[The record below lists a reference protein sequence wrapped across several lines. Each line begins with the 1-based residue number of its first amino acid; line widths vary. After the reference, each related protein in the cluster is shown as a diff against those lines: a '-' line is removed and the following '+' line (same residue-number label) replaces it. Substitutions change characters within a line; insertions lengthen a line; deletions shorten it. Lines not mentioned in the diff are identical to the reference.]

1 MGKGQGSLRRTAMI
15 GTFVASVMLALIL
28 PSIAFATV
36 FSSLT
41 PKAGSSSSVT
51 KPKISV
57 ICRDDQGIVGASK
70 TSMTLDGVKV
80 AKKLTWYSGWGH
92 RKFKI
97 TYAVPSALSL
107 GSHTVVV
114 RVTDRKYNH
123 SSKTWHFHVVDRTA
137 PVTTSDAVLNY
148 TGSATINLS
157 ATDNAGGSGV
167 AHTYYKLDGGAQ
179 TMGFVITVPAAVGT
193 LHSLEFWSVDN
204 AGNTETP
211 HKAAIFQVT
220 AVPVPPTPDPI
231 VAAHQSTEWCGAQS
245 GCHVSSLLVVH
256 SASRCAVCHGDGPT
270 AANALKYG
278 IISTAAVKAAVAA
291 GNTDCT
297 ACHNVFNTVPAH
309 PFMTAT
315 THTVNNGQPTGCYD
329 SKCHASTDVS
339 VIHTNGDDPPGC
351 AACHAPGKTPSLVC
365 GTCHPNLA
373 EVHGFAHAN
382 ASGTK
387 STACTACHGTDLP
400 IVHTNVGCICHTAS
414 FLRAEMT
421 PLLAAKTAECVDCHK
436 GTHAAHDFNNTA
448 TGHNTTTYGTIGGKT
463 KFDGSQGVTLHTIE
477 TSATSPNFGQVAT
490 LTTDWELPTANVFWK
505 SDDASATATAIK
517 GLTWNSV
524 VTCQDCHT
532 GLNAAGPHGATE
544 NWGIDPNYPGDYQE
558 AELTKW
564 IVTNPSGIKVRATD
578 GIFQTNAAGLIS
590 YCPSST
596 ALVGTKPYYS
606 GMPTTSVSVNA
617 DGKNHA
623 IICSKCHQLEVPGNG
638 YMSERTPQ
646 AEPWMGD
653 GRPGTTNGLPTFV
666 NTGYV
671 NAANIGGSNVAHGN
685 HHFDTTAGDAQCVDC
700 HIAIPHGWKRPRL
713 LVNSGPNTAATVT
726 SKTFDPVTD
735 PYPYLSAK
743 QHGTVDGVVTTPGSV
758 SSNWGL
764 YPTLD
769 SAPRGMQSL
778 TGDEDHEFVASA
790 PGTNLEFGGDGSGNL
805 SGPYEIL
812 TATTMRNPHGY
823 NGVAVAGV
831 PSTIAGYG
839 IIKPVQVDSTHWNG
853 TLSSTPT
860 NNQNYVEW
868 KEFQCEGC
876 NDHKAAKETGLAP
889 DSTGRVSAQNLGNY
903 SATVRVKE

>member
-15 GTFVASVMLALIL
+15 GAFVASVMLALIL

-36 FSSLT
+36 YSGLT
-41 PKAGSSSSVT
+41 PNSGSSSSVS

-57 ICRDDQGIVGASK
+57 ICRDDQGIIGASK
-70 TSMTLDGVKV
+70 TSMTLDRVKV

-114 RVTDRKYNH
+114 RVEDRKHNH
-123 SSKTWHFHVVDRTA
+123 SSKTWHFHVVDRTR
-137 PVTTSDAVLNY
+137 PVTTSDVASWDAK
-148 TGSATINLS
+148 TGPATINLS

-179 TMGFVITVPAAVGT
+179 TEGIVITVSALGFKT
-193 LHSLEFWSVDN
+193 LEFWSVDN
-204 AGNTETP
+204 AGNTESHHTVY
-211 HKAAIFQVT
+211 FFVT
-220 AVPVPPTPDPI
+220 AVPVPPLPNPI
-231 VAAHQSTEWCGAQS
+231 EVAHQSTEWCGVQS

-270 AANALKYG
+270 AANAVKYG

-291 GNTDCT
+291 GNKDCT

-339 VIHTNGDDPPGC
+339 VIHTQGDDPPGC

-400 IVHTNVGCICHTAS
+400 IVHTSVGCVCHTAS
-414 FLRAEMT
+414 YLRAEMT
-421 PLLAAKTAECVDCHK
+421 PLLAAGTAECVDCHK

-532 GLNAAGPHGATE
+532 GLNAAGPHGATQ
-544 NWGIDPNYPGDYQE
+544 NYGIDPNYPGDFDY

-564 IVTNPSGIKVRATD
+564 IVTNPSGIKVRSTLDPRLPQFPTKATWD
-578 GIFQTNAAGLIS
+578 TNG
-590 YCPSST
+590 YT
-596 ALVGTKPYYS
+596 YFS
-606 GMPTTSVSVNA
+606 GVPTTNPAVNF
-617 DGKNHA
+617 DSKNHA
-623 IICSKCHQLEVPGNG
+623 IICSKCHDLENFDVGF
-638 YMSERTPQ
+638 MDERAPML
-646 AEPWMGD
+646 ENWKLPS
-653 GRPGTTNGLPTFV
+653 GLATDTV
-666 NTGYV
+666 TGYV
-671 NAANIGGSNVAHGN
+671 NTSGIGGSNVAHGQT
-685 HHFDTTAGDAQCVDC
+685 HFDSYAGAAQCVNC

-713 LVNSGPNTAATVT
+713 IVNSGPGFA
-726 SKTFDPVTD
+726 FDPFPAVVGGYPTMWKDNTNAQPAD
-735 PYPYLSAK
+735 PPPYRSVN
-743 QHGTVDGVVTTPGSV
+743 QFGTSDGVASYGGVSGGPWWGMEAYPGGEKPNPLQANPNTQQPLPPHDRIDDHDALRV
-758 SSNWGL
+758 
-764 YPTLD
+764 
-769 SAPRGMQSL
+769 GMQTISGTDEHEL
-778 TGDEDHEFVASA
+778 IASQDGDGTRGPFTGHNTQFVEWVEYKCGACDFHHPYSD
-790 PGTNLEFGGDGSGNL
+790 PRVSDPVGVGGD
-805 SGPYEIL
+805 
-812 TATTMRNPHGY
+812 
-823 NGVAVAGV
+823 
-831 PSTIAGYG
+831 TI
-839 IIKPVQVDSTHWNG
+839 I
-853 TLSSTPT
+853 
-860 NNQNYVEW
+860 
-868 KEFQCEGC
+868 
-876 NDHKAAKETGLAP
+876 
-889 DSTGRVSAQNLGNY
+889 
-903 SATVRVKE
+903 VKE